1 MKRKLVIVSLL
12 VSCLSPV
19 RSQGQQSM
27 QEQLWEG
34 FRNSL
39 KQDVESKMEKDK
51 RIKSEKETEIFQNG
65 IEELKTVLA
74 NPHSNRSIQSAK
86 NKIAQ
91 LRANVQQTPDRKV
104 ILSKYSQLISDYE
117 NQVKRFLSIFNGEIT
132 DSTFIRY
139 RSQIE
144 TLTPPKMQTLG
155 GYIKAHFE
163 KNGLDRLTFP
173 EDYVYLNKKLSE
185 LKNDFR
191 DLDKISDKGKI
202 FARLDAIVKVESEIS
217 DEHKTY
223 HTLK

>member
-74 NPHSNRSIQSAK
+74 NRHSKRSIQSAK
-86 NKIAQ
+86 NIIAQ
-91 LRANVQQTPDRKV
+91 LRANVQQTPDRKE
-104 ILSKYSQLISDYE
+104 ILSKYGQLISDYE
-117 NQVKRFLSIFNGEIT
+117 DHVKSFLSIFNGEIT

-139 RSQIE
+139 RLHFA

-155 GYIKAHFE
+155 GYRKAHYE
-163 KNGLDRLTFP
+163 KNGLGRLTFP

-185 LKNDFR
+185 LKNDFK
-191 DLDKISDKGKI
+191 DLDKISDREKLS
-202 FARLDAIVKVESEIS
+202 ARLDAIVKIESEIS